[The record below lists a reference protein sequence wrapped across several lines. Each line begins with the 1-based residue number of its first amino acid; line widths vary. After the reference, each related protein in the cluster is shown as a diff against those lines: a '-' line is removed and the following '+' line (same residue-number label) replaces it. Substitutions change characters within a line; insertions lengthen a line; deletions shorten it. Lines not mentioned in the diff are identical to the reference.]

1 LAYLVYT
8 QTVTGNPMTTLL
20 PSNGRTFNQT
30 VLTTRQTGQNLLTNR
45 QTLLKKT
52 KPPPR
57 AKNEILWLPAF
68 GTSRFLPR
76 YKPTHE
82 KAARAKFYPRFVR
95 EQKTTE
101 NLVLL
106 PLPKT
111 CYYNQSMLLQLIFNS
126 IVAGLLLSAMAMG
139 FNLIFN
145 TTKVFHLAHGAI
157 YVCGAYSL
165 MHFLTFFERGSTFGW
180 FIALSFSIL
189 FVILLSWLIEL
200 LIYRPLSR
208 RNASQAITLI
218 SSMGVY
224 IFLVNLIALIFG
236 NETKFLNPN
245 LGDSISFLN
254 IIIVPIQAVQLL
266 TAAVFLIAV
275 LWISNS
281 KKFLQVRAMM
291 SNETVASVMGV
302 NSNAIRL
309 FAMVLGSILAAIVAI
324 LRLYDTGIDPNA
336 GMGITLSAAVAVI
349 IGGGSSIRGTIIASL
364 LIAFLQTTTEWF
376 LSAQWKEG
384 MTFLLLIIVILWRT
398 EGIVSFKMRVE
409 EK

>member
-1 LAYLVYT
+1 
-8 QTVTGNPMTTLL
+8 
-20 PSNGRTFNQT
+20 
-30 VLTTRQTGQNLLTNR
+30 
-45 QTLLKKT
+45 
-52 KPPPR
+52 
-57 AKNEILWLPAF
+57 
-68 GTSRFLPR
+68 
-76 YKPTHE
+76 
-82 KAARAKFYPRFVR
+82 
-95 EQKTTE
+95 
-101 NLVLL
+101 
-106 PLPKT
+106 
-111 CYYNQSMLLQLIFNS
+111 MLLQLVFNS
-126 IVAGLLLSAMAMG
+126 VVSGLLLSVVAVG

-165 MHFLTFFERGSTFGW
+165 MRFLSFFSSDSTFGW
-180 FIALSFSIL
+180 LIALALSFLLI
-189 FVILLSWLIEL
+189 ILLSLLIEL

-236 NETKFLNPN
+236 NETKFLSPN

-254 IIIVPIQAVQLL
+254 VIIVPIQVVQLL
-266 TAAVFLIAV
+266 TAVVLLIAV

-281 KKFLQVRAMM
+281 KKFLKVRAMM
-291 SNETVASVMGV
+291 SNETVASVLGV

-309 FAMVLGSILAAIVAI
+309 FTMALGSILAAIAAV

-349 IGGGSSIRGTIIASL
+349 IGGGSSVRGTILASL

>member
-1 LAYLVYT
+1 
-8 QTVTGNPMTTLL
+8 
-20 PSNGRTFNQT
+20 
-30 VLTTRQTGQNLLTNR
+30 
-45 QTLLKKT
+45 
-52 KPPPR
+52 
-57 AKNEILWLPAF
+57 
-68 GTSRFLPR
+68 LPR

-126 IVAGLLLSAMAMG
+126 IVAGLLLSVMAMG

-398 EGIVSFKMRVE
+398 EGIVSFKMRIE